1 MGEGEQLPYR
11 VEESDEAGRFLV
23 ASRDIQKGEVV
34 LSDLPLVAGPIYT
47 RTRPV
52 CLECLRFLEEG
63 TSEKCIGCGL
73 PLCGPQCQGG
83 PWHRSECQVFKEAGM
98 KEEIDDF
105 AECHPLYSCITPLR
119 MLLLKRF
126 SPSAFAVIDTFMD
139 HDSDRQKVDSPAW
152 KIHEL
157 LVVNLVR
164 ETLKLDQ
171 FTQKDVRRAIGILRT
186 NSVKLEARPNRG
198 DGIAVYPNYTYANHS
213 CVCNTHTR
221 KHKDDHRLELI
232 AQSPIMEGEQIWTRY
247 TTPQLGSYQRV
258 ADLKKTWHFTCT
270 CPRCEDPTELGSMM
284 SAVRCSSCSPTKSA
298 TNPNNNSTNTNSS
311 SNNVPSNNSSSTSC
325 PGFLLPRA
333 PTLVGGPWTCNTCKR
348 TLGASAVQG
357 VIRDVLESIKTGRQA
372 GNSTILNLVSELGQ
386 TSLHPNHYLLLGL
399 KEIVIQRLMC
409 VVRQGEVH
417 GEKLI
422 DALQLRSQVFNEVA
436 EVLEVV
442 DSKGAGWLEKAAKM
456 EEEAKARI
464 SEIKRENVL

>member
-1 MGEGEQLPYR
+1 MGSDSRLGEEMGGEEQLPYR
-11 VEESDEAGRFLV
+11 VEESDDAGRFLV
-23 ASRDIQKGEVV
+23 ASRDIEKGEVV

-52 CLECLRFLEEG
+52 CLECLRHLEEA
-63 TSEKCIGCGL
+63 TSQNCLGCGM
-73 PLCGPQCQGG
+73 PLCGDQCQGG

-98 KEEIDDF
+98 REEIDDF
-105 AECHPLYSCITPLR
+105 GECHPLYSCITPLR

-126 SPSAFAVIDTFMD
+126 SPSAFAIIDTFMD
-139 HDSDRQKVDSPAW
+139 HDADRQKVDSPAW

-164 ETLKLDQ
+164 ETLKLEQ

-221 KHKDDHRLELI
+221 KHKDDHRLELV
-232 AQSPIMEGEQIWTRY
+232 AQSTIREGEQIWTRY

-270 CPRCEDPTELGSMM
+270 CPRCLDPTELGSMM
-284 SAVRCSSCSPTKSA
+284 SAVRCSACSPTKAMA
-298 TNPNNNSTNTNSS
+298 TNSTSS
-311 SNNVPSNNSSSTSC
+311 SSSC

-333 PTLVGGPWTCNTCKR
+333 PTLVGGPWTCNACKR
-348 TLGASAVQG
+348 SLGASAVQG
-357 VIRDVLESIKTGRQA
+357 VIRDVLDRIKAGRQE
-372 GNSTILNLVSELGQ
+372 GNRTILN
-386 TSLHPNHYLLLGL
+386 
-399 KEIVIQRLMC
+399 IVIQRLMC
-409 VVRQGEVH
+409 EVKQGNLR

-422 DALQLRSQVFNEVA
+422 EALVLRSQVFNEVA
-436 EVLEVV
+436 EVLEMV
-442 DSKGAGWLEKAAKM
+442 DSKGAGWIEKAAKM
-456 EEEAKARI
+456 EEEAQARI
-464 SEIKRENVL
+464 SEIKQQNIL

>member
-1 MGEGEQLPYR
+1 
-11 VEESDEAGRFLV
+11 
-23 ASRDIQKGEVV
+23 
-34 LSDLPLVAGPIYT
+34 
-47 RTRPV
+47 
-52 CLECLRFLEEG
+52 
-63 TSEKCIGCGL
+63 
-73 PLCGPQCQGG
+73 
-83 PWHRSECQVFKEAGM
+83 M

-105 AECHPLYSCITPLR
+105 EDCHPLYSCITPLR

-126 SPSAFAVIDTFMD
+126 SPPAFDVIDTFMD
-139 HDSDRQKVDSPAW
+139 HDADRQKVDSPAW

-164 ETLKLDQ
+164 ETLKLKQ
-171 FTQKDVRRAIGILRT
+171 FEQKDVRRAIGILRT

-232 AQSPIMEGEQIWTRY
+232 AQSPIKEGEQIWTRY

-270 CPRCEDPTELGSMM
+270 CPRCVDPSELGSMM
-284 SAVRCSSCSPTKSA
+284 SAVRCSSCSPTKS
-298 TNPNNNSTNTNSS
+298 STSSNTTNSS
-311 SNNVPSNNSSSTSC
+311 TDNKTNEANTNKESSCSSC

-333 PTLVGGPWTCNTCKR
+333 PTLVGGPWTCDSCNR

-357 VIRDVLESIKTGRQA
+357 VIRDVLVKIKAGREA
-372 GNSTILNLVSELGQ
+372 GNQTILNLVTELGQ
-386 TSLHPNHYLLLGL
+386 TRLHPNHYLLLGL
-399 KEIVIQRLMC
+399 KEIVIQRLMST
-409 VVRQGEVH
+409 VRQGDVH

-422 DALQLRSQVFNEVA
+422 EALTLRSDVFQEVA
-436 EVLEVV
+436 EVLEMV
-442 DSKGAGWLEKAAKM
+442 DSVGAGWLEKSAKM
-456 EEEAKARI
+456 REDAQIRI
-464 SEIKRENVL
+464 CEIKKEISI